1 MFVKFSS
8 KSHNIYL
15 WGNKNKRIKDCILVL
30 YKMSDRRHIDSPFPH
45 QWVQPLRNRKSDSKL
60 ENIPEEQEKHVYI
73 NSSNGY
79 LDKRTTRLSV
89 EVSKLQREVYTLRKI
104 VRVLAEKLEMSDED
118 IREYL

>member
-1 MFVKFSS
+1 
-8 KSHNIYL
+8 
-15 WGNKNKRIKDCILVL
+15 
-30 YKMSDRRHIDSPFPH
+30 MSDRRHIDSPFPH
-45 QWVQPLRNRKSDSKL
+45 QWVLPLRNSKSDSKL

-104 VRVLAEKLEMSDED
+104 VRVLAKKLEMSDED